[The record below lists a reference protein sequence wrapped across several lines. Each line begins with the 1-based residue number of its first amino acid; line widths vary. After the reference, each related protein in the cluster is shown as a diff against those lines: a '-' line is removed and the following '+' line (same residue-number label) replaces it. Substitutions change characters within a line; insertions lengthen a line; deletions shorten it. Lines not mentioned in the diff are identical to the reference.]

1 MNPKILITN
10 DDGIFS
16 SGINAL
22 SDVMSEI
29 GEVTIVAPNNEQ
41 SAKSHA
47 LTLQNPIKFKSVS
60 LKNGFQ
66 GWSVQGTPVDCA
78 KIALKSI
85 LNYKPDLI
93 ISGINQ
99 GANLGR
105 NLIYSGTVSAAYEGA
120 ILGIPSVAISLD
132 SFKNNNFKCSK
143 FVARSIAKYVLKH
156 NPPKGTM
163 LNVNVP
169 NIDIDSLKG
178 YLITQQGN
186 QYFVDDFE
194 KRDNPRNEAYYWM
207 KGRIIDK
214 DSSIDFDGRAISEGY
229 VSITPIHFNLTNS
242 SYLDELKLDWTED
255 GF

>member
-29 GEVTIVAPNNEQ
+29 GDVTIVAPNNEQ

-143 FVARSIAKYVLKH
+143 FVASSIAKYILKH

-207 KGRIIDK
+207 KGRIIDE

-229 VSITPIHFNLTNS
+229 VSITPIHFNLTNA
-242 SYLDELKLDWTED
+242 SYLNELKTDWASD

>member
-29 GEVTIVAPNNEQ
+29 GDVTIVAPNNEQ

-47 LTLQNPIKFKSVS
+47 LTLQNPIKIEAVS
-60 LKNGFQ
+60 LRNGFQ
-66 GWSVQGTPVDCA
+66 GWSVQGTPVDCV
-78 KIALKSI
+78 KLALKS
-85 LNYKPDLI
+85 LLHHKPNLI

-120 ILGIPSVAISLD
+120 ILGIPSLAISLD

-143 FVARSIAKYVLKH
+143 FVAKSIAKYVLKH
-156 NPPKGTM
+156 IPPKGTM

-178 YLITQQGN
+178 YLITRQGN
-186 QYFVDDFE
+186 QYFLDDFE
-194 KRDNPRNEAYYWM
+194 KRDNPRNETYYWITG
-207 KGRIIDK
+207 KKIDE
-214 DSSIDFDGRAISEGY
+214 DSSIDFDGRAVSEGY
-229 VSITPIHFNLTNS
+229 VSITPIHFDLTNT
-242 SYLDELKLDWTED
+242 SYLNELKTGWTD

>member
-132 SFKNNNFKCSK
+132 SFKNDNFKCSK

-194 KRDNPRNEAYYWM
+194 KRDNPRNETYYWM
-207 KGRIIDK
+207 KGRIIDE